1 MNTEFDHPC
10 YSQKEF
16 VRDDPPPLPHLLS
29 GNEPPTEAMLLP
41 LKSSARRVSAAID
54 EVQTEISCVSDPV
67 VLKFLNDKRARL
79 HAIYEE
85 YKTVLSPLRRVPPE
99 VLAKIFFVHR
109 TQRDSDTYYDVFD
122 VHAGPWT
129 LSRVCGTWRQVSHT
143 LCSEIWANMSIKFW
157 AGVFGRRKKDSLS
170 LLRAAL
176 SYSRGCLLSL
186 EINDDVVFLPPKWNE
201 VEDSKLNESLLKILL
216 SQSQRWK
223 SAILSISP
231 ELYRLLPVLHGRI
244 PELETFSIFVSMPV
258 DADISRS
265 FDVLAIAPR
274 LKYLALQDLGSD
286 LTSMIEASHLVTFCD
301 NRQTMDRTGT
311 LHHMYLSIIRDAPSL
326 EEFSVG
332 YQCHYEVALPDASPR
347 IVHQAL
353 RDLTVGEAAI
363 LRSLDLPNLASAT
376 IQRCSSP
383 YDAQGYIYQD
393 VLPAL
398 LNLITR
404 SGCILT
410 ALRIADTGLDE
421 HIFSILSVCPNLNTL
436 ELRFS
441 RWHLESDDADRV
453 LQTLVERMAE
463 TTTNNPHILVL
474 VPLLKDLSICMY
486 DPESDMED
494 DEAVGFIN
502 SAFVRMLKVRLDC
515 KSPLWSIGV
524 HDLTN
529 RLIYAMLD
537 QDDIQQLKV
546 WGRDRK
552 LDISMRI

>member
-16 VRDDPPPLPHLLS
+16 IRDDPPPLPHLLS

-129 LSRVCGTWRQVSHT
+129 LSRKFGLTCQSNSGRAFLADVKKILSHYY
-143 LCSEIWANMSIKFW
+143 E
-157 AGVFGRRKKDSLS
+157 
-170 LLRAAL
+170 LR
-176 SYSRGCLLSL
+176 SRTVGGCLLSL